1 MRGLCDK
8 ANKGGD
14 NVKTLKTEAIAAI
27 LHQPCEAVRQM
38 VRTGAVSWGV
48 YIKPKR
54 ERYGRGRYI
63 YYPHKFAQAAGLTVE
78 QVEGVMC

>member
-1 MRGLCDK
+1 M
-8 ANKGGD
+8 
-14 NVKTLKTEAIAAI
+14 KTLKTEAIAAI

-54 ERYGRGRYI
+54 ERFGRGKYV
-63 YYPHKFAQAAGLTVE
+63 YYPAAFAQAAGLTMEEVE
-78 QVEGVMC
+78 AVMC

>member
-1 MRGLCDK
+1 M
-8 ANKGGD
+8 KGGES
-14 NVKTLKTEAIAAI
+14 VKTLKTEAIAAL

-54 ERYGRGRYI
+54 QRYGRGKYV
-63 YYPHKFAQAAGLTVE
+63 YYPAAFAQAAGLTMKE
-78 QVEGVMC
+78 IEGAMT

>member
-1 MRGLCDK
+1 M
-8 ANKGGD
+8 
-14 NVKTLKTEAIAAI
+14 KTLKTEAIAAI
-27 LHQPCEAVRQM
+27 LHQPCEAVRTM

-54 ERYGRGRYI
+54 ERYGRGKYV
-63 YYPHKFAQAAGLTVE
+63 YYPAAFAKAAGLTVE

>member
-1 MRGLCDK
+1 M
-8 ANKGGD
+8 KGGE
-14 NVKTLKTEAIAAI
+14 NMPRLKTEHIAR
-27 LHQPCEAVRQM
+27 LLNQPCEAVRAM

-48 YIKPKR
+48 YIKPKSQ
-54 ERYGRGRYI
+54 RYGRGKYV